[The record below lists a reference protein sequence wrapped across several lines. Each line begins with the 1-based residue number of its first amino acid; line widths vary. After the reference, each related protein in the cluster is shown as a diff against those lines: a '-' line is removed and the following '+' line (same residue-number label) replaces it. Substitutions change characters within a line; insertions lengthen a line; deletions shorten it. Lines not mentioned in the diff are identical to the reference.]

1 MIKKRSAASYG
12 TGGQNIERLFK
23 SWDKSQNG
31 NLDLDEYSCPE
42 KSTSRN
48 IRPRTKTFM
57 ELLDK
62 NKNGEI
68 SLTEFEEFLKPES
81 NGRYLSAKKAE
92 N

>member
-1 MIKKRSAASYG
+1 MIKRKIRAASYG

-31 NLDLDEYSCPE
+31 NLDLDEITLVLKKILPKAGISDQE
-42 KSTSRN
+42 LKQ
-48 IRPRTKTFM
+48 FM

-68 SLTEFEEFLKPES
+68 SLTEFEEF
-81 NGRYLSAKKAE
+81 
-92 N
+92 